1 MSFAFLPRSLV
12 TTTSGFE
19 DGEGEEE
26 EEAEDARSLK
36 DRRSLLFWEG
46 TRGISM
52 AGGEG
57 RKTEAMTR
65 KVEISSASTG
75 DEIVVEIL
83 SLSLSL
89 SL

>member
-26 EEAEDARSLK
+26 EEAEEARSLK
-36 DRRSLLFWEG
+36 EDRRSRLFWEG
-46 TRGISM
+46 TRGMTM

-65 KVEISSASTG
+65 KVEISSASAG
-75 DEIVVEIL
+75 DEIVVENL
-83 SLSLSL
+83 SLSL
-89 SL
+89 